1 MFHEWTR
8 INIIMKRARIFAA
21 VSSGGLPPLIFH
33 LKINI
38 FVRFSSVLFSGWIA
52 PEAKRVRKTGINTDN
67 LSEMTQLWV
76 GTIRGSNF
84 ELQNP
89 RNWIWVVNYESST
102 VFLSWENCNGK
113 DPNQA
118 WNSSFNE
125 DATLQV
131 QNKGVVYLIMLSRFG
146 LPVRKWIF
154 YCNKTWWDT
163 CSLSKSLNQRLDG
176 S

>member
-67 LSEMTQLWV
+67 LSEMTQYQLNSLA
-76 GTIRGSNF
+76 IRGSKSKKCK
-84 ELQNP
+84 
-89 RNWIWVVNYESST
+89 WVINYDSST
-102 VFLSWENCNGK
+102 VGLFLSWENCNGK

-131 QNKGVVYLIMLSRFG
+131 QNKGVVYLIMLSR

>member
-52 PEAKRVRKTGINTDN
+52 PEAKRVRKTGINTGPKW
-67 LSEMTQLWV
+67 LSWV
-76 GTIRGSNF
+76 
-84 ELQNP
+84 QN
-89 RNWIWVVNYESST
+89 RKNWKWVINYESST
-102 VFLSWENCNGK
+102 VGLFLSWENCNGK

-131 QNKGVVYLIMLSRFG
+131 QNKGVVYLIMLSRY
-146 LPVRKWIF
+146 PVRKWIF